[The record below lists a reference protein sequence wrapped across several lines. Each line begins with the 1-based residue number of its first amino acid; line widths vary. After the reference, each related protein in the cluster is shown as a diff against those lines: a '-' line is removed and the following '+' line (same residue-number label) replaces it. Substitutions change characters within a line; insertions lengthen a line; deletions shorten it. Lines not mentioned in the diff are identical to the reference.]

1 MPGEPPS
8 AGPLSRPSS
17 FEGRLFMTVYYDRDV
32 DTNLIKDPARASQ
45 FVIGAVSAI
54 AAVAIW
60 AGWLVMMRVGVN
72 TTLTAFD
79 LTAVRFGVAGVVL
92 LPVVLRRG
100 LAFNRLGWL
109 GFTAVVIGA
118 GAPVQLLV
126 GAGLSFAPV
135 AHASVLSY
143 GISPLIVAGLAAVVL
158 KERLVAIRKAGL
170 VLVTLG
176 ALVIGGVGV
185 SSFGG
190 RQSIGHLLFLTA
202 TCLWGCYAVAMRR
215 ARLDGLHAAAIAA
228 VVSLLVYFPLYMI
241 FIAHRLLEVS
251 LTDLAGQAFY
261 QGVVTATDSLA
272 LFGRSIML
280 LGASK
285 AAAFVALVPVIAA
298 LMAIPALGEWPTS
311 IDWLAIGMITAGV
324 YLASGAPVPGWTAKI
339 PYAGA
344 ETLFKQCPPIR
355 IPLGRDPTSF
365 FSVNQMWS
373 RSADCRR
380 CV

>member
-1 MPGEPPS
+1 M
-8 AGPLSRPSS
+8 RV
-17 FEGRLFMTVYYDRDV
+17 FYDREA
-32 DTNLIKDPARASQ
+32 DTNLIKDPARAWQ
-45 FVIGAVSAI
+45 FVIGAVCAI

-60 AGWLVMMRVGVN
+60 AGWLVMTRVGVN

-79 LTAVRFGVAGVVL
+79 LTALRSGVAGIVL

-100 LAFNRLGWL
+100 LAFNRLGWP

-143 GISPLIVAGLAAVVL
+143 GISPLIVAGLAAVAL
-158 KERLVAIRKAGL
+158 KERLVPIRKAGL

-176 ALVIGGVGV
+176 ALVIGGVGI

-202 TCLWGCYAVAMRR
+202 ACLWACYAVVLRR

-228 VVSLLVYFPLYMI
+228 VVSLLVYFPLYLI
-241 FIAHRLLEVS
+241 FIDHRLLEVS
-251 LTDLAGQAFY
+251 LTDLVGQAFY
-261 QGVVTATDSLA
+261 QGVVTATVSLA

-324 YLASGAPVPGWTAKI
+324 YLASGAPVPGSTVKI
-339 PYAGA
+339 PHPGA
-344 ETLFKQCPPIR
+344 ETLFKQCPPI
-355 IPLGRDPTSF
+355 
-365 FSVNQMWS
+365 
-373 RSADCRR
+373 
-380 CV
+380 